1 MMDDKDSYMFF
12 CLGSNGHSV
21 ASLDPTAVQEVM
33 PVSAVTDVFWN
44 GVIPSELFSL
54 LDHPSSNPT
63 PLPTRST
70 VLDLVR
76 PFLDLV
82 RPNSPFV
89 FLVVCFIFIVSSL
102 HVERVNAN
110 YLPLFLLL
118 FCPPLLSIPPELFH
132 QMRFE
137 II

>member
-1 MMDDKDSYMFF
+1 
-12 CLGSNGHSV
+12 

-33 PVSAVTDVFWN
+33 PISAVTDVFWN

-54 LDHPSSNPT
+54 PDYPSSNPT
-63 PLPTRST
+63 PLPARST

-82 RPNSPFV
+82 RPNSPSV

-110 YLPLFLLL
+110 YLPLFSLL

-132 QMRFE
+132 QIDYAPDRFNWCSRL
-137 II
+137 IP